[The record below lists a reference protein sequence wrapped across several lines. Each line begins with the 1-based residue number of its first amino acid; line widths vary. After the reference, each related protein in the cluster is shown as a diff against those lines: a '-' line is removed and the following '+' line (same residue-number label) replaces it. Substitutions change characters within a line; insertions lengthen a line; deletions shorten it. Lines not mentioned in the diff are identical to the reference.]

1 MRMVLAPPSAGER
14 PTQFGKWGE
23 SCTARASAR
32 QTPWRTPAAESIVA
46 RARFPHAR
54 SIQRVIT
61 FEHHSE
67 PLLPKRAFFAR
78 LLRSGALTLA
88 LLLFAL
94 GVGVFGYRALGG
106 LAWLDA
112 LVNASMIL
120 SGMGVV
126 DHIKTDSGK
135 WFESI
140 YALFSGIAFMT
151 SVGVLLAPALHRL
164 IHKLHAEGGA
174 KRR

>member
-1 MRMVLAPPSAGER
+1 M
-14 PTQFGKWGE
+14 
-23 SCTARASAR
+23 
-32 QTPWRTPAAESIVA
+32 
-46 RARFPHAR
+46 
-54 SIQRVIT
+54 IT

-67 PLLPKRAFFAR
+67 PLLPRPAFFAR
-78 LLRSGALTLA
+78 LLRSGALA
-88 LLLFAL
+88 LLILLFSL

-126 DHIKTDSGK
+126 DHIKSDTGK

-164 IHKLHAEGGA
+164 MHKLHAEGRA
-174 KRR
+174 RR